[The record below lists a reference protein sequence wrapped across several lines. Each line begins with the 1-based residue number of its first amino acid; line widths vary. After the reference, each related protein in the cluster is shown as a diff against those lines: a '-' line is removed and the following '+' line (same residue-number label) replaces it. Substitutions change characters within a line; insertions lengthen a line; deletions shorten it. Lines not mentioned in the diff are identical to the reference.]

1 MKTSGEKISLSSSRF
16 MLCMFS
22 SLVFFSNSYLYSDGP
37 GFFFIK
43 RNGGTHC
50 HKNIYNLKS

>member
-22 SLVFFSNSYLYSDGP
+22 SLVFLVIVICTLMAL

>member
-16 MLCMFS
+16 MLFIFS
-22 SLVFFSNSYLYSDGP
+22 SLVFLVIIICTLMALG
-37 GFFFIK
+37 FFIK